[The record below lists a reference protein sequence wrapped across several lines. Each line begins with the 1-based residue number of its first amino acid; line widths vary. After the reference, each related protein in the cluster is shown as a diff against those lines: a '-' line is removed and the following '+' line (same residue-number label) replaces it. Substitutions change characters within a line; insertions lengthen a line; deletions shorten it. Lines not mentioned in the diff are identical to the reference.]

1 MAKVPE
7 QWLSSILLT
16 IYQNA
21 AITREQIVQSTG
33 LNPASVSQALQHLL
47 RRGTI
52 VKVGEL
58 KSRGGRRREVL
69 KLNPEAGY
77 FIAVDLERSRAR
89 YALTNLV
96 GDIRYRWEQELEFG
110 KGVAMADLLRGIE
123 MVQRNLVPWQ
133 QSRLLAVGI
142 SCPGFMQQDGLVT
155 AVNLGWR
162 NFPLAEKL
170 AEVTSLPLFLHTA
183 CHVYVL
189 AERRLGRA
197 QGCDNCIYI
206 EVGKG
211 IGAGIVIDG
220 RYLDGR
226 DRMAGEFGH
235 ITIEPEAKDL
245 CNCGK
250 RGCLEAIASS
260 SSIVR
265 QYSELAGPS
274 AAGNNH
280 IRLSDIFENARKGDA
295 NALAVIDRASK
306 ALAMGIS
313 HLILLF
319 NPALIVLG
327 GDLLLGEDLL
337 VPRIKR
343 EMSAHLPEFTKET
356 EVTVTGLG
364 LDIGLK
370 GAAFLAFQNSVS
382 DHELMTKLCAPL
394 AETIMV

>member
-1 MAKVPE
+1 MAKIPE
-7 QWLSSILLT
+7 QWLSSILLA
-16 IYQNA
+16 IYQDA
-21 AITREQIVQSTG
+21 AMTREQIVQTTG

-47 RRGTI
+47 RTGTI
-52 VKVGEL
+52 VIVGEL
-58 KSRGGRRREVL
+58 KSRGGRRRQVL

-77 FIAVDLERSRAR
+77 FIAVDLESARAR

-110 KGVAMADLLRGIE
+110 KGVAISDLLRGLK

-142 SCPGFMQQDGLVT
+142 SCPGFIQQGGLVT

-170 AEVTSLPLFLHTA
+170 KQATSLPLFIHTA

-197 QGCDNCIYI
+197 QGCDNCIYV

-211 IGAGIVIDG
+211 IGVGVLIDG
-220 RYLDGR
+220 RYLEGS

-235 ITIEPEAKDL
+235 ITIEPDAHDA

-250 RGCLEAIASS
+250 KGCLEAIASS

-265 QYSELAGPS
+265 QYAGLADGSP
-274 AAGNNH
+274 ARNDH
-280 IRLSDIFENARKGDA
+280 FRLSDIFENARKSDA
-295 NALAVIDRASK
+295 KALAVIDRASR

-337 VPRIKR
+337 IPRIKR
-343 EMSAHLPEFTKET
+343 EMAHHLPEFTRET
-356 EVTVTGLG
+356 EITVTGLG

-370 GAAFLAFQNSVS
+370 GAAFLAFQNSVT
-382 DHELMTKLCAPL
+382 DHHLMTKLCAPL
-394 AETIMV
+394 AEAITV